1 MYFRHLSIA
10 FALVILM
17 ALGAAAQTAPPVL
30 NPIGAQSSD
39 EGVNLNFG
47 VTTSDADATI
57 PTLTTSTLPG
67 TATFNDNLNGT
78 GTFDWTPTFADSG
91 TYQVTFYAN
100 DAVTA
105 DIDSELVTITVT
117 NVLQS
122 PVVSGIPDQSV
133 AEGSTTFAPINLDD
147 YVTDADNLDSEISWS
162 YSGNSALTVSIVS
175 RVATISIPS
184 ADWNGAETITLTAT
198 DPDLQADSDP
208 ALFTVTAVND
218 LPVLAPIGPQ
228 SIFENAG
235 FILGTSA
242 SDADGDTPV
251 MSSSTLP
258 GAATYTDNGNG
269 TGTFDWT
276 PTFSDSGT
284 YLVTFYAADSAFPLV
299 IDSEQ
304 VTITVTNVNQDPILA
319 AIGAQA
325 TSENV
330 NLNFGTS
337 ASDPDGNTPVLT
349 SSALPGTATY
359 IDNGNGTGSFDWTPA
374 FADSGTY
381 NVTFYAADSAFPLV
395 IDSEQVTITVNNVL
409 QPPVVADIPDQ
420 SVAEGSTT
428 FAPIN
433 LDDYVTDADN
443 LDSEISWSYSGNS
456 ALTVSIVSR
465 VATISIPSA
474 DWNGAE
480 TITLT
485 ATDPDLQADS
495 DPALFTVTAVN
506 DNPILAPIGAQS
518 TDENVNLNFGTSASD
533 ADGNTPVLSSSAL
546 PGTATYIDNGNGTG
560 TFDWTPTYIES
571 GVFNVTFYAADSAF
585 PLVIDSE
592 QVVITVTDAG
602 NQAPVL
608 ATIGAR
614 AVTEGNTLAF
624 VISAADAE
632 GIPTIS
638 ANNLPSGA
646 TLVDNLDGTAD
657 FSWTPG
663 FLESGSYNVT
673 FFATDDSGSIDGE
686 LVTITVNDA
695 GNQLPVLAAIGAQ
708 VTLENV
714 NLSFGLS
721 STDAES
727 TPGLSTSTLPTGAS
741 FVDNGDGSGSFN
753 WTPTFTQSGIYN
765 ISFYATDDSAA
776 VDSEQVT
783 ITVNEPGN
791 QAPVLTSIGA
801 QSTTENIQLTFGVTS
816 SDAEGTSPVLATSTL
831 PSGAVFTDNGDGT
844 GDFDWTP
851 DFLQSG
857 IYNISFYATDD
868 SAAVDSEQVTIT
880 VNEAGN
886 QLPVLTAIGAQL
898 TTENV
903 LLSFSVIA
911 SDIESTP
918 VLTTSTLPTGATFID
933 NGDGSGDF
941 DWTPDFLQSGIYN
954 VTFYATDDSAAV
966 DSEQVTITVN
976 EAGNQQ
982 PTLVAIGAQGTTENV
997 LLNFSVSASDI
1008 ESTPVLTT
1016 SALPSGAS
1024 FVDNTDGTG
1033 SFDWTPGFL
1042 QSGIYNVT
1050 FYATDDSAAVD
1061 SEQVTITINEAGNQL
1076 PVLAAIGSQL
1086 GTENVNLAFG
1096 VSASDDEST
1105 AALTSSALPTGATFV
1120 DNLDGTGTFDWT
1132 PGFTDAGLYN
1142 VTFYATDDSAAVDS
1156 EQVAITIAEAGNQ
1169 TPVLAAIGA
1178 QATTENVNLNFGVS
1192 ASDADATI
1200 PTLTTSTLPT
1210 GATFVDNGDGTGDF
1224 DWTPTFL
1231 QSGSYQV
1238 MFYATDASAA
1248 ADSEQVIIT
1257 VNEAGNQLPILTA
1270 IGAQNVTE
1278 GVNLNFGLSASDIES
1293 TPSFSSTALPTGA
1306 TLTDNGDGSATFDWT
1321 PVFVQSG
1328 VHNVTFYATD
1338 DSAAVDSEQV
1348 TITVNEAGNQTPV
1361 LTTIGSQVVL
1371 EGISLNLP
1379 LTASDADSTIPAL
1392 FSSTLPSGATFLD
1405 NGDGTADFDWL
1416 PDYTQS
1422 GVYVVLFYTSD
1433 GTVDDSEFVTI
1444 TVTDAGNQNPVLAA
1458 IGAQA
1463 GTENSLLTF
1472 SVSATDGESVPSL
1485 STSTL
1490 PTGAAF
1496 VDNGDGSGDFNWT
1509 PGFTDAG
1516 VYPVTFYATDD
1527 SAAVDSEQVAITIN
1541 EVGNQS
1547 PSLAAIGAQSTTEDV
1562 NLNFSV
1568 TATDPDAT
1576 IPAMTTSTLP
1586 TGATFVDNGD
1596 GSGTFDWTPGFTDAG
1611 AYNVTFYADDGALID
1626 SEQVVITVNEAG
1638 NQSPLLAA
1646 IGAQSTTETVNLNF
1660 GINASDPDATIPSLT
1675 TSTLPT
1681 GATFVDNGDG
1691 SGTFDWTPTFTD
1703 AGIYNV
1709 TFYADDGAL
1718 IDSEQV
1724 VITVNEVGNQLP
1736 VLAAIG
1742 AQNTSE
1748 GVNLNFG
1755 TSASDADGDT
1765 PVLTASTLPGT
1776 ATYIDN
1782 GNGTGTFDW
1791 TPTSNDSGT
1800 YNVTFYAADSAFPL
1814 VIDSEQVTITVTNVN
1829 QDPVLAAI
1837 GAQATSENVN
1847 LNFGTSASDA
1857 DGNTPVLSSSTLP
1870 GTATYID
1877 NGNGTGTFDW
1887 TPTSND
1893 SGTYNVTFYAADSAF
1908 PLVIDSE
1915 QVTITVNNVNQDPVL
1930 AAIGAQATSENVNL
1944 NFGTSASDADGDTP
1958 VLSSSA
1964 LPGTATYIDNG
1975 NGTGTFD
1982 WTPTYADSGTYNVTF
1997 YAADSAFPLVIDS
2010 EQVTITVTNVN
2021 QDPVLAAI
2029 GAQNVAEGGTLLFS
2043 PSSSDADGDIPV
2055 MTSSALPGTATY
2067 IDNGDGTGSF
2077 AWSPSFLEGGT
2088 YPVTF
2093 YATDGVFPS
2102 SIDSEQVVITVTEA
2116 GNQSPVLAAIGPRST
2131 TEDVNLNFG
2140 VTASDPDATIPALS
2154 TSTLPTGATFA
2165 DNGDG
2170 SGTFDWTP
2178 GFTDAGTHNVTFYAD
2193 DGALIDSEQV
2203 VITVNEA
2210 GNQSPVLAAIGA
2222 QSITETVNLNFG
2234 INASDPDATIPGLT
2248 TSTLPTGATF
2258 ADNGDGSGTFD
2269 WTPGFTDAGAYN
2281 VTFYADDGALIDSE
2295 QVVITV
2301 NEVGNQSPVLAAIGP
2316 RSTTETVNLNFGVS
2330 ATDPDATIPALST
2343 STLPTGA
2350 TFVDNGD
2357 GSGTFDWTPGFT
2369 DAGTHNV
2376 TFYAD
2381 DGALIDSEQVV
2392 ITVNEIGNQPPQLD
2406 PIGPQVT
2413 TENINLNFTVT
2424 ASDPDATIP
2433 NLTTSALPSGASFV
2447 DNGDGSG
2454 TFDWTPDFT
2463 QASVYNITFFA
2474 DDGSFIH
2481 SEVVAITVNEAGNQS
2496 PLLTAIG
2503 AQSTTED
2510 VNLSFGVTATD
2521 PDATIPTLT
2530 TSTLPTGA
2538 SFVDNGDG
2546 SGSFD
2551 WTPGFLDAGVYNVT
2565 FYADDGALI
2574 DSEQVA
2580 ITVNEAGNQ
2589 SPLLAAIGA
2598 QSTTETVNL
2607 NFGINASDPDA
2618 TIPSLTTSTLPTG
2631 ATFVDN
2637 GDGSGTFDW
2646 TPGFTDAG
2654 TYNVTFYADDG
2665 ALIDSEQVVIT
2676 VNEVGNQSPVLAA
2689 IGAQSTTEAVNL
2701 NFGIS
2706 ASDPDATIPSL
2717 TTSTLPTGA
2726 TFVDNGDGSGT
2737 FDWTPHFANAGIY
2750 NVTFYADDGALIDS
2764 EQVVITV
2771 NEAGNQP
2778 PTLDPIGPQ
2787 VTTENVN
2794 LNFIVTAT
2802 DPDSTIPALSTSALP
2817 AGASFVDNGD
2827 GSGTFDWTPG
2837 FTQAG
2842 PHNVT
2847 FFADDGSF
2855 IHSEVVTITVNE
2867 AGNQSPLLAAIGAQS
2882 TFEDVNLNFG
2892 VTATD
2897 PDATIPA
2904 LSTSTLPTGAG
2915 FVDNGDGSGT
2925 FDWTP
2930 GFTDAGT
2937 YNITFYADDGA
2948 LIDSE
2953 QVVITVIESGN
2964 QSPVLAAIGAQSTT
2978 ETVNLNFAV
2987 TATDPDATIPALS
3000 SSTVPTGATF
3010 VDNGDGS
3017 GTFDWTPGFTDAGT
3031 YNVTFYADDGA
3042 LIDSEQVVITVNEVG
3057 NQSPLLA
3064 AIGAQSTTED
3074 VNLNFGVNAS
3084 DPDATIPGLTT
3095 STLPTGA
3102 TFVDNGDG
3110 SGTFDWTPG
3119 FTDAGTYNVTFY
3131 ADDGALIDSEQV
3143 VITVN
3148 EAGNQA
3154 PLLATIGAQSTT
3166 EDINL
3171 NFVINASDPDA
3182 TIPSLTTS
3190 TLPTGATFVDNGDG
3204 SGSFDWTPGFTDA
3217 AVYNV
3222 TFYADDGALIDS
3234 EQVVITVNEAGNQSP
3249 VLAAIGAQ
3257 STTEDINLNFG
3268 ITASDPDA
3276 TIPSLTTSTL
3286 PTGASFVD
3294 NGDGSGTFDWTPIFT
3309 DAGTYNVTFYADDGA
3324 LIDSEQ
3330 VVITVNEAGNQSPV
3344 LATIG
3349 PRSTTENVLL
3359 NFGVSASDVDA
3370 TIPALST
3377 STLPTGATFV
3387 DNGDGSGAFDWI
3399 PTFTD
3404 AGTYNVTFYADDGA
3418 LIDSEQVVITINE
3431 AGNQPP
3437 TLDPIGPQATTENV
3451 NLNFTVTASDPDAT
3465 IPNLTTSAL
3474 PSGATFVD
3482 NGDGSGTFDWTPD
3495 FTQAGPYNVTFFA
3508 DDGSFIHSEVVAI
3521 TVNEAG
3527 NQSPVLAAIGPHFT
3541 TEGIPLNI
3549 PVGATDP
3556 DGTIPALSA
3565 STLPIGASFVD
3576 NGDGTGDFD
3585 WTPGFTDASIYNVT
3599 FYADDGGLTDSEQVV
3614 ITVNEAG
3621 NQSPI
3626 LAAIGAQSTT
3636 ETVNLNFGINASD
3649 PDATIPSLTTS
3660 TLPTGAT
3667 FVDNGDGSGTFDWTP
3682 GFTDAGTYNVTFYAD
3697 DGALI
3702 DSEQVVI
3709 TVNDVGNQSPVL
3721 AAIGPQAT
3729 DENVNLSFG
3738 VSATDPDATIPALS
3752 TSTLPFGAGFID
3764 NGDGSGS
3771 FDWTPDFD
3779 QAGVYVITFYA
3790 TDGVLIDSEQVQI
3803 VVTDINRG
3811 PTADAGSDQFNVPVG
3826 SLVTLD
3832 GTFSSDPDG
3841 DLLNYN
3847 WLQIGGTAVVLSNNA
3862 DSMPT
3867 FTPPVTD
3874 TYLFELTVN
3883 DGLLPSTPDTV
3894 SIDVVNVAPP
3904 VAVSDLAIQINAD
3917 AVDLTWSLS
3926 VLDTAGFATSVDR
3939 YVISRGTA
3947 AYFTPLPGDSIGF
3960 TDNLTSAFTDADLAG
3975 ANVVGDTL
3983 TQYFYVVE
3991 VVDIYGNRSTLSN
4004 RVGEYDYQLVTT
4016 ATTNY
4021 NLVGIPF
4028 SNTGIVDADAL
4039 IAAIGSGNVLT
4050 VNNFIAASQSY
4061 EARFAAGFGTN
4072 FAITIGG
4079 VYQVNSATDTIF
4091 SVAGSIPDSGTV
4103 SYSIQTSPTTDF
4115 NFLMI
4120 PFELE
4125 GNFTVAQDLLDSI
4138 PGVLN
4143 TLNNFVAGSQSY
4155 QSRFAAGF
4163 GTNFPVKAGK
4173 PYQGNAAT
4181 DGVFPGP

>member
-1 MYFRHLSIA
+1 
-10 FALVILM
+10 
-17 ALGAAAQTAPPVL
+17 
-30 NPIGAQSSD
+30 
-39 EGVNLNFG
+39 
-47 VTTSDADATI
+47 
-57 PTLTTSTLPG
+57 
-67 TATFNDNLNGT
+67 
-78 GTFDWTPTFADSG
+78 
-91 TYQVTFYAN
+91 
-100 DAVTA
+100 
-105 DIDSELVTITVT
+105 
-117 NVLQS
+117 
-122 PVVSGIPDQSV
+122 
-133 AEGSTTFAPINLDD
+133 
-147 YVTDADNLDSEISWS
+147 
-162 YSGNSALTVSIVS
+162 
-175 RVATISIPS
+175 
-184 ADWNGAETITLTAT
+184 
-198 DPDLQADSDP
+198 
-208 ALFTVTAVND
+208 
-218 LPVLAPIGPQ
+218 
-228 SIFENAG
+228 
-235 FILGTSA
+235 
-242 SDADGDTPV
+242 
-251 MSSSTLP
+251 
-258 GAATYTDNGNG
+258 
-269 TGTFDWT
+269 
-276 PTFSDSGT
+276 
-284 YLVTFYAADSAFPLV
+284 
-299 IDSEQ
+299 
-304 VTITVTNVNQDPILA
+304 
-319 AIGAQA
+319 
-325 TSENV
+325 
-330 NLNFGTS
+330 
-337 ASDPDGNTPVLT
+337 
-349 SSALPGTATY
+349 
-359 IDNGNGTGSFDWTPA
+359 
-374 FADSGTY
+374 
-381 NVTFYAADSAFPLV
+381 
-395 IDSEQVTITVNNVL
+395 
-409 QPPVVADIPDQ
+409 
-420 SVAEGSTT
+420 
-428 FAPIN
+428 
-433 LDDYVTDADN
+433 
-443 LDSEISWSYSGNS
+443 
-456 ALTVSIVSR
+456 
-465 VATISIPSA
+465 
-474 DWNGAE
+474 
-480 TITLT
+480 
-485 ATDPDLQADS
+485 
-495 DPALFTVTAVN
+495 
-506 DNPILAPIGAQS
+506 
-518 TDENVNLNFGTSASD
+518 
-533 ADGNTPVLSSSAL
+533 
-546 PGTATYIDNGNGTG
+546 
-560 TFDWTPTYIES
+560 
-571 GVFNVTFYAADSAF
+571 
-585 PLVIDSE
+585 
-592 QVVITVTDAG
+592 
-602 NQAPVL
+602 
-608 ATIGAR
+608 
-614 AVTEGNTLAF
+614 
-624 VISAADAE
+624 
-632 GIPTIS
+632 
-638 ANNLPSGA
+638 
-646 TLVDNLDGTAD
+646 
-657 FSWTPG
+657 
-663 FLESGSYNVT
+663 
-673 FFATDDSGSIDGE
+673 
-686 LVTITVNDA
+686 
-695 GNQLPVLAAIGAQ
+695 
-708 VTLENV
+708 
-714 NLSFGLS
+714 
-721 STDAES
+721 
-727 TPGLSTSTLPTGAS
+727 
-741 FVDNGDGSGSFN
+741 
-753 WTPTFTQSGIYN
+753 
-765 ISFYATDDSAA
+765 
-776 VDSEQVT
+776 
-783 ITVNEPGN
+783 
-791 QAPVLTSIGA
+791 
-801 QSTTENIQLTFGVTS
+801 
-816 SDAEGTSPVLATSTL
+816 
-831 PSGAVFTDNGDGT
+831 
-844 GDFDWTP
+844 
-851 DFLQSG
+851 
-857 IYNISFYATDD
+857 
-868 SAAVDSEQVTIT
+868 
-880 VNEAGN
+880 
-886 QLPVLTAIGAQL
+886 
-898 TTENV
+898 
-903 LLSFSVIA
+903 
-911 SDIESTP
+911 
-918 VLTTSTLPTGATFID
+918 
-933 NGDGSGDF
+933 
-941 DWTPDFLQSGIYN
+941 
-954 VTFYATDDSAAV
+954 
-966 DSEQVTITVN
+966 
-976 EAGNQQ
+976 
-982 PTLVAIGAQGTTENV
+982 
-997 LLNFSVSASDI
+997 
-1008 ESTPVLTT
+1008 
-1016 SALPSGAS
+1016 
-1024 FVDNTDGTG
+1024 
-1033 SFDWTPGFL
+1033 
-1042 QSGIYNVT
+1042 
-1050 FYATDDSAAVD
+1050 
-1061 SEQVTITINEAGNQL
+1061 
-1076 PVLAAIGSQL
+1076 
-1086 GTENVNLAFG
+1086 
-1096 VSASDDEST
+1096 
-1105 AALTSSALPTGATFV
+1105 
-1120 DNLDGTGTFDWT
+1120 
-1132 PGFTDAGLYN
+1132 
-1142 VTFYATDDSAAVDS
+1142 
-1156 EQVAITIAEAGNQ
+1156 
-1169 TPVLAAIGA
+1169 
-1178 QATTENVNLNFGVS
+1178 
-1192 ASDADATI
+1192 
-1200 PTLTTSTLPT
+1200 
-1210 GATFVDNGDGTGDF
+1210 
-1224 DWTPTFL
+1224 
-1231 QSGSYQV
+1231 
-1238 MFYATDASAA
+1238 
-1248 ADSEQVIIT
+1248 
-1257 VNEAGNQLPILTA
+1257 
-1270 IGAQNVTE
+1270 
-1278 GVNLNFGLSASDIES
+1278 
-1293 TPSFSSTALPTGA
+1293 
-1306 TLTDNGDGSATFDWT
+1306 
-1321 PVFVQSG
+1321 
-1328 VHNVTFYATD
+1328 
-1338 DSAAVDSEQV
+1338 
-1348 TITVNEAGNQTPV
+1348 
-1361 LTTIGSQVVL
+1361 
-1371 EGISLNLP
+1371 
-1379 LTASDADSTIPAL
+1379 
-1392 FSSTLPSGATFLD
+1392 
-1405 NGDGTADFDWL
+1405 
-1416 PDYTQS
+1416 
-1422 GVYVVLFYTSD
+1422 
-1433 GTVDDSEFVTI
+1433 
-1444 TVTDAGNQNPVLAA
+1444 
-1458 IGAQA
+1458 
-1463 GTENSLLTF
+1463 
-1472 SVSATDGESVPSL
+1472 
-1485 STSTL
+1485 
-1490 PTGAAF
+1490 
-1496 VDNGDGSGDFNWT
+1496 
-1509 PGFTDAG
+1509 
-1516 VYPVTFYATDD
+1516 
-1527 SAAVDSEQVAITIN
+1527 
-1541 EVGNQS
+1541 
-1547 PSLAAIGAQSTTEDV
+1547 
-1562 NLNFSV
+1562 
-1568 TATDPDAT
+1568 
-1576 IPAMTTSTLP
+1576 
-1586 TGATFVDNGD
+1586 
-1596 GSGTFDWTPGFTDAG
+1596 
-1611 AYNVTFYADDGALID
+1611 
-1626 SEQVVITVNEAG
+1626 
-1638 NQSPLLAA
+1638 
-1646 IGAQSTTETVNLNF
+1646 
-1660 GINASDPDATIPSLT
+1660 
-1675 TSTLPT
+1675 
-1681 GATFVDNGDG
+1681 
-1691 SGTFDWTPTFTD
+1691 
-1703 AGIYNV
+1703 
-1709 TFYADDGAL
+1709 
-1718 IDSEQV
+1718 
-1724 VITVNEVGNQLP
+1724 
-1736 VLAAIG
+1736 
-1742 AQNTSE
+1742 
-1748 GVNLNFG
+1748 
-1755 TSASDADGDT
+1755 
-1765 PVLTASTLPGT
+1765 
-1776 ATYIDN
+1776 
-1782 GNGTGTFDW
+1782 
-1791 TPTSNDSGT
+1791 
-1800 YNVTFYAADSAFPL
+1800 
-1814 VIDSEQVTITVTNVN
+1814 
-1829 QDPVLAAI
+1829 
-1837 GAQATSENVN
+1837 
-1847 LNFGTSASDA
+1847 
-1857 DGNTPVLSSSTLP
+1857 
-1870 GTATYID
+1870 
-1877 NGNGTGTFDW
+1877 
-1887 TPTSND
+1887 
-1893 SGTYNVTFYAADSAF
+1893 
-1908 PLVIDSE
+1908 
-1915 QVTITVNNVNQDPVL
+1915 
-1930 AAIGAQATSENVNL
+1930 
-1944 NFGTSASDADGDTP
+1944 
-1958 VLSSSA
+1958 
-1964 LPGTATYIDNG
+1964 
-1975 NGTGTFD
+1975 
-1982 WTPTYADSGTYNVTF
+1982 
-1997 YAADSAFPLVIDS
+1997 
-2010 EQVTITVTNVN
+2010 
-2021 QDPVLAAI
+2021 
-2029 GAQNVAEGGTLLFS
+2029 
-2043 PSSSDADGDIPV
+2043 
-2055 MTSSALPGTATY
+2055 
-2067 IDNGDGTGSF
+2067 
-2077 AWSPSFLEGGT
+2077 
-2088 YPVTF
+2088 
-2093 YATDGVFPS
+2093 
-2102 SIDSEQVVITVTEA
+2102 
-2116 GNQSPVLAAIGPRST
+2116 
-2131 TEDVNLNFG
+2131 
-2140 VTASDPDATIPALS
+2140 
-2154 TSTLPTGATFA
+2154 
-2165 DNGDG
+2165 
-2170 SGTFDWTP
+2170 
-2178 GFTDAGTHNVTFYAD
+2178 
-2193 DGALIDSEQV
+2193 
-2203 VITVNEA
+2203 
-2210 GNQSPVLAAIGA
+2210 
-2222 QSITETVNLNFG
+2222 
-2234 INASDPDATIPGLT
+2234 
-2248 TSTLPTGATF
+2248 
-2258 ADNGDGSGTFD
+2258 
-2269 WTPGFTDAGAYN
+2269 
-2281 VTFYADDGALIDSE
+2281 
-2295 QVVITV
+2295 
-2301 NEVGNQSPVLAAIGP
+2301 
-2316 RSTTETVNLNFGVS
+2316 
-2330 ATDPDATIPALST
+2330 
-2343 STLPTGA
+2343 
-2350 TFVDNGD
+2350 
-2357 GSGTFDWTPGFT
+2357 
-2369 DAGTHNV
+2369 THNV

-2978 ETVNLNFAV
+2978 ETVDLNFAV